1 MLMLFFCTARYCS
14 ILPLPTITLLRAL
27 SLSHSLAFT
36 PASKAVCPTLPLSTL
51 PKSFLVFCFW
61 NTMNAHFDASQLQ
74 KMLIVGA
81 FWPKRFNVP
90 FYKHGFCL
98 FRLFLK
104 ISLDY
109 FSSSVAVFA
118 WRLNST
124 FPRTL
129 SSLLKTGCK
138 SIYVSFVY
146 FALFTK
152 PITVIIIFYTPTNS
166 VFCIIIIIIGSPLFY
181 HRLQERWQHVP
192 GVYLG
197 FPTIRSLMGLRL
209 CAILYYWFTTISSLF
224 TLN

>member
-1 MLMLFFCTARYCS
+1 MVCSYVNDLFQQFHSHNNYIKWINYWVVYAYALLLYC
-14 ILPLPTITLLRAL
+14 PLLLHPVHYPPSPSCAL
-27 SLSHSLAFT
+27 SLTHSLAFT

-109 FSSSVAVFA
+109 FFFFCCRFCVASELNISSD
-118 WRLNST
+118 
-124 FPRTL
+124 
-129 SSLLKTGCK
+129 
-138 SIYVSFVY
+138 SF
-146 FALFTK
+146 
-152 PITVIIIFYTPTNS
+152 ITPED
-166 VFCIIIIIIGSPLFY
+166 
-181 HRLQERWQHVP
+181 RLQVHLCIFRI
-192 GVYLG
+192 
-197 FPTIRSLMGLRL
+197 FRTIYKTNNSNNY
-209 CAILYYWFTTISSLF
+209 ILYSH
-224 TLN
+224 